1 LTRSAPTTIL
11 ESGRVAIIFA
21 TSKVVIVNV
30 GALVFGPHRS
40 GVLGV
45 GASREQAKQVKLE
58 LKLKHDAL

>member
-1 LTRSAPTTIL
+1 
-11 ESGRVAIIFA
+11 VAIIFA